1 MSTNNRLFISLL
13 FLVSMGLFIITQIY
27 ALSNLITQM
36 YLHPFTVSKVV
47 RDVNINIVK
56 LHLSIQRTVLVK
68 NNDDFNSIWSNIQL
82 YENQINT
89 DLKLIKERFLGDQQE
104 VEDVIQI
111 LKRCDPF
118 HHKIVALAKS
128 GNTEQALSMIQI
140 DISKHIPELEKELD
154 DLIQF
159 ANNKATQFLEES
171 HSRVKQSN
179 LWRGIIVIMIIFIG
193 VWIIQAENTLR
204 KSEAHLKGIF
214 DNVAVGIG
222 VMNPNGSYVQAN
234 NRWQELFGY
243 SAAEIIQLHYR
254 DVTPPAD
261 RDIATQQFQQL
272 TTNKQAHQL
281 EKRCLRKAGHI
292 FWALVATTPIYNS
305 KGVLQAIVSIV
316 VDISERKQ
324 AESALQENEEKFR
337 NIFEHSSAGIV
348 LAQTNGSLWIVN
360 PAWCQIIGYSVD
372 ELAKMTFLD
381 VTHPEDKEASY
392 QAIQKLL
399 AQEIDH
405 FQMEKR
411 YVHKQGQVI
420 WGSVSVSLV
429 RNFQGKPLYFIAQIQ
444 DITARKQAETQ
455 LEKER
460 HKLFAVLDILPAFVY
475 LVSHDYS
482 VHFVNQRFRQLF
494 GDPNG
499 YPCYQLINH
508 YQQPCH
514 NCLIEATATIK
525 MPHIR
530 ELTITTGQT
539 HLIYSNRFPA
549 IDDHEEMIL
558 EIGLDITER
567 KQAEEA
573 LRQSEAQLKAIFDNA
588 AVGIGVINPE
598 GQYIQTNLKWAA
610 MLGYSVT
617 ELLQK
622 RNFEI
627 THPQDLETTRT
638 QLNQLLAGTIDSYQL
653 EKRFIRQDQ
662 SVFWGELSVT
672 PIRDQHGRI
681 QAVIGIVI
689 DITERKRAIEALR
702 DSERYHRILID
713 EAAIGLGLFNQQ
725 GIIVELNTAFANI
738 IGYAIAEA
746 VNQLSYQAITPP
758 DYALSDQE
766 QARLLQTSGR
776 FGPYEKEFIHK
787 AGYSVPVRLSGL
799 IITHQGEPLTWVN
812 VENITEQK
820 RNEAQLK
827 AANFQLSQFKS
838 TLDMTLDG
846 VYLFDTDTLK
856 IFYVNQGGINQLGY
870 TQAELLQMSLNDI
883 KPPSATGYADAL
895 TIPFTKDLLPAV
907 TFETQHRHKSG
918 ELIPVEVFLQYIQF
932 SENTNYFIT
941 IVRDITERKRTES
954 QLRKAIAA
962 AERAK
967 QASELANQAKSTFLA
982 QMSHELRTPLNGILG
997 YTQILRRDKTLSVE
1011 QQESIEIIHR
1021 SGEYL
1026 LTLINDILDLSKI
1039 EAGRIELYPT
1049 HLNLNQFLKGIID
1062 LFEMRAKQKGICFNC
1077 ELVSPLPPIVYVD
1090 ETRLRQILINL
1101 LGNAI
1106 KFTQYGGVNLM
1117 IGYQNPLPLTEDFS
1131 NTKPITAVDGKL
1143 TISSRQKIRF
1153 QVEDTGI
1160 GIAPEELEKIS
1171 VPFQQGG
1178 DPHYRIKGTG
1188 LGLSITKKLVTMMG
1202 GKLQVNS
1209 QLNQGS
1215 TFWVTLDLPLGS
1227 MAEMTVPIS
1236 SHPTIIGYQR
1246 MVVDKPL
1253 SISNQFAQLSP
1264 IPIKILVVDDNR
1276 ENCSVLVNLLIPLG
1290 FQVEM
1295 ALNGREAIDKAIL
1308 SKPDLILMD
1317 LSMPVMDG
1325 YEATRQIRQNP
1336 VIKDVIILAV
1346 SARVFET
1353 DIQQSRKAGC
1363 NDFIAKPIRLEQL
1376 LEQLHHYFNLQ
1387 WVYDTV
1393 SETPVELA
1401 EINSTT
1407 PFTKP
1412 SAQQAAVLFNLAKRG
1427 DLSGILDYVEQL
1439 KQDQR
1444 LMPFIKQIQQLA
1456 NQIQL
1461 KQIREIVKN
1470 YL

>member
-1 MSTNNRLFISLL
+1 
-13 FLVSMGLFIITQIY
+13 
-27 ALSNLITQM
+27 M
-36 YLHPFTVSKVV
+36 YLHPFTVSKAV

-56 LHLSIQRTVLVK
+56 LHLSIQQIVLVK
-68 NNDDFNSIWSNIQL
+68 NNDDFNSIESNIRL
-82 YENQINT
+82 YENKINA
-89 DLKLIKERFLGDQQE
+89 DLKLIKERFLGDKQE

-111 LKRCDPF
+111 LKRCEPF
-118 HHKIVALAKS
+118 HYKIIALAKS
-128 GNTEQALSMIQI
+128 GNHEQALSMIQL

-159 ANNKATQFLEES
+159 ANNKATQFLEEA
-171 HSRVKQSN
+171 HSRVYQSN
-179 LWRGIIVIMIIFIG
+179 LWRGVVVVIIIFIG
-193 VWIIQAENTLR
+193 IWIARAESALR
-204 KSEAHLKGIF
+204 KSEVRLKGIF

-222 VMNPNGSYVQAN
+222 VMNPDGGYVQVN

-243 SAAEIIQLHYR
+243 SATEVIQLHYR
-254 DVTPPAD
+254 DVTHPDD
-261 RDIATQQFQQL
+261 RDMTTKQFQQL
-272 TTNKQAHQL
+272 VTSKQAHQL
-281 EKRCLRKAGHI
+281 EKRCLSKAGHI

-305 KGVLQAIVSIV
+305 QGVLQSLVSIV

-324 AESALQENEEKFR
+324 AESALRESEEKFR

-348 LAQTNGSLWIVN
+348 LAKTNGYLWIVN
-360 PAWCQIIGYSVD
+360 PAWCQMIGYSAD
-372 ELAKMTFLD
+372 ELVTMTFLE
-381 VTHPEDKEASY
+381 VTYPEDREASY

-399 AQEIDH
+399 TQQIDH

-411 YVHKQGQVI
+411 YVHKEGQVV
-420 WGSVSVSLV
+420 WGSVSVSTVHNL
-429 RNFQGKPLYFIAQIQ
+429 QGKPLYLIAQIQ
-444 DITARKQAETQ
+444 DITARKQAENQ
-455 LEKER
+455 LARER
-460 HKLFAVLDILPAFVY
+460 YKLFAVLDILPAFVY
-475 LVSHDYS
+475 LVSRDYS
-482 VHFVNQRFRQLF
+482 IRFVNQRFRQLF

-499 YPCYQLINH
+499 YPCYQLVNH

-514 NCLIEATATIK
+514 NCLVEQISTLKI
-525 MPHIR
+525 PDVR
-530 ELTITTGQT
+530 ELTIIAGRT
-539 HLIYSNRFPA
+539 HLIYSNLFPA
-549 IDDHEEMIL
+549 TDDSEEMIL

-588 AVGIGVINPE
+588 AVGIGVINPD
-598 GQYIQTNLKWAA
+598 GQYIQTNLKWAT

-617 ELLQK
+617 ELSQR
-622 RNFEI
+622 RNVDI
-627 THPQDLETTRT
+627 THPQDLEITRT
-638 QLNQLLAGTIDSYQL
+638 QLKQLFAGTIDGYQL
-653 EKRFIRQDQ
+653 EKRFIRKDQ
-662 SVFWGELSVT
+662 SIFWGQLSVT
-672 PIRDQHGRI
+672 PIRDQNGRI
-681 QAVIGIVI
+681 QAVIGIVV
-689 DITERKRAIEALR
+689 DITEHKIAIEALR

-713 EAAIGLGLFNQQ
+713 EATVGLGLFDQQ

-738 IGYAIAEA
+738 IGYSIAEA
-746 VNQLSYQAITPP
+746 INKLSYQAITPP

-787 AGYSVPVRLSGL
+787 AGHRVPVRLSGL
-799 IITHQGEPLTWVN
+799 IITHQGKPLMWVN

-820 RNEAQLK
+820 RTEAQLK

-846 VYLFDTDTLK
+846 VYLFNTDTLK

-870 TQAELLQMSLNDI
+870 TQAELLQMSIDDI
-883 KPPSATGYADAL
+883 KPPSATEYADAL
-895 TIPFTKDLLPAV
+895 KIPFVKDSLPAV
-907 TFETQHRHKSG
+907 TFETQHRHKNG

-932 SENTNYFIT
+932 PEDIKYFIT

-954 QLRKAIAA
+954 QLRKAIES

-997 YTQILRRDKTLSVE
+997 YTQILRRDKNLSAE
-1011 QQESIEIIHR
+1011 QQENIEIIHR

-1049 HLNLNQFLKGIID
+1049 HFNLNQFLKGIIN
-1062 LFEMRAKQKGICFNC
+1062 LFEMRARQKGICFNC
-1077 ELVSPLPPIVYVD
+1077 ELVSPLPSVVYVD

-1117 IGYQNPLPLTEDFS
+1117 VGYQNSTQFTEDYS
-1131 NTKPITAVDGKL
+1131 HTEPITSL
-1143 TISSRQKIRF
+1143 TWLGQKIRF

-1160 GIAPEELEKIS
+1160 GIAQEELEKIFI
-1171 VPFQQGG
+1171 PFQQSG
-1178 DPHYRIKGTG
+1178 DPQYRMKGTG

-1202 GKLQVNS
+1202 GELQVES

-1215 TFWVTLDLPLGS
+1215 TFWITLDLPPGS
-1227 MAEMTVPIS
+1227 MAETTIPVS
-1236 SHPTIIGYQR
+1236 SNPTIIGYQR
-1246 MVVDKPL
+1246 MVGNQSW
-1253 SISNQFAQLSP
+1253 SISNSPSQLSP
-1264 IPIKILVVDDNR
+1264 VPIKILVVDDNR

-1290 FQVEM
+1290 FHVDV
-1295 ALNGREAIDKAIL
+1295 ALNGQEAVAKAIH

-1336 VIKDVIILAV
+1336 VIKEVIILAV

-1353 DIQQSRKAGC
+1353 DIQQSRQAGC

-1387 WVYDTV
+1387 WIYDTV
-1393 SETPVELA
+1393 SEASVELA
-1401 EINSTT
+1401 TMDGTT

-1412 SAQQAAVLFNLAKRG
+1412 SAQQAAILFNLAKRG
-1427 DLSGILDYVEQL
+1427 DLSGILNYVEQL
-1439 KQDQR
+1439 KQDRR
-1444 LMPFIKQIQQLA
+1444 LIPFIKQIHQLA

-1461 KQIREIVKN
+1461 KQIRELVKN